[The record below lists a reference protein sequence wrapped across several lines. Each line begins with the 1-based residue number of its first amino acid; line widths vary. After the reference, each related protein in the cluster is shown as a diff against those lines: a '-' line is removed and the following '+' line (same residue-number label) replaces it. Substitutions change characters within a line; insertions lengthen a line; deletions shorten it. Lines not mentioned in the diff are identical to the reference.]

1 MLWWNTL
8 AQGSGL
14 LQTRLDVCPLP
25 VHGLLVHECHF
36 YKVHLNLGNPLVAL
50 KVMSS

>member
-1 MLWWNTL
+1 MVEHLSARL
-8 AQGSGL
+8 SI

-25 VHGLLVHECHF
+25 VHGLLAHECHF